1 MSFPAFLCGK
11 GSNRGAAPDVSA
23 WGRTDYSD
31 FDTGSDVDGSDLAEF
46 AAAYGFTSADNNYNA
61 LCDFDSDGDVDGS
74 DVNIFGEE
82 FGKT

>member
-1 MSFPAFLCGK
+1 MLVHG
-11 GSNRGAAPDVSA
+11 GG
-23 WGRTDYSD
+23 DYSD

>member
-1 MSFPAFLCGK
+1 LSFPAFLCGK
-11 GSNRGAAPDVSA
+11 CSNRGAAPDVSA